1 MPDILTFKGL
11 QAEIFIFVAYSIN
24 NTTVVKDNEKFL
36 FKLLFL
42 YIYFFKKKKSGMAVV
57 GPETEIIT
65 TLNKTG

>member
-11 QAEIFIFVAYSIN
+11 QAEIFIFVAHSIN

-36 FKLLFL
+36 FKLLF
-42 YIYFFKKKKSGMAVV
+42 FCKKKSGMAVV